1 VGETFA
7 GVDYE
12 TGLAAVERLRAILPG
27 SAPMSSW
34 ALRWI
39 LMDAAVSTVIPGAR
53 TDEHAVANARACD
66 LAALRP
72 EVMGA
77 IADLYRAQIS
87 PQVHQRW

>member
-1 VGETFA
+1 
-7 GVDYE
+7 
-12 TGLAAVERLRAILPG
+12 
-27 SAPMSSW
+27 
-34 ALRWI
+34 
-39 LMDAAVSTVIPGAR
+39 MDAAVSTVIPGAR